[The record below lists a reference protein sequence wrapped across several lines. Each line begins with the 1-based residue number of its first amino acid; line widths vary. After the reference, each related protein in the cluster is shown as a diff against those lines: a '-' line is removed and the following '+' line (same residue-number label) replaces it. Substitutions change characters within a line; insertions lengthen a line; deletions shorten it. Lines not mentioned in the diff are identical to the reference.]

1 MKKKV
6 WWKKAALLCGMMALL
21 PFCMGICL
29 VPTASPEPEVPRDQ
43 GRDAALVFTR
53 CRSRIQV
60 MRGPFPN
67 RKFLSRIPS
76 FQSVFGNCP
85 IRKNKPRLSQWNKRT
100 KKALRECTEGLFN
113 CKL

>member
-21 PFCMGICL
+21 PFCM
-29 VPTASPEPEVPRDQ
+29 
-43 GRDAALVFTR
+43 
-53 CRSRIQV
+53 
-60 MRGPFPN
+60 GPFPN